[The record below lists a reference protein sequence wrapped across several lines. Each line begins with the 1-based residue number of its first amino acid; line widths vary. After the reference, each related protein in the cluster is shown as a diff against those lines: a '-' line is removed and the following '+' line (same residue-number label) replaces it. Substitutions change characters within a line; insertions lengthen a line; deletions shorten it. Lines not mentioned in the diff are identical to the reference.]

1 MTLRDLSHPIES
13 GMPVYPG
20 GDPTTVEPG
29 FIYDDGGIRTT
40 EFSLDSHNGTHVDAP
55 SHMARD
61 GKTLADF
68 GIDDYRFQA
77 RLVDC
82 TDIGAR
88 EPIPAERVPD
98 RDTVPETDLLV
109 FHTGWSEHW
118 GSDQYF
124 DHPYLSATAAEAAAD
139 AGFDVALDVMSPDP
153 TPSSNPNI
161 RADSAATEP
170 DGHPAHDALFAEDRR
185 IIENLADLAGLPD
198 EFVLHAYPLPIG
210 GDGAQVRAVGE
221 Y

>member
-1 MTLRDLSHPIES
+1 MTLRDLSHPLES

-20 GDPTTVEPG
+20 ADPATIEPG
-29 FIYDDGGIRTT
+29 FTYDDGGVRTT

-68 GIDDYRFQA
+68 SIQDFRFDA
-77 RLVDC
+77 KLFDC
-82 TDIGAR
+82 TDLEER
-88 EPIPAERVPD
+88 EPIPAARIPEPD
-98 RDTVPETDLLV
+98 SGTDLLV

-124 DHPYLSATAAEAAAD
+124 DHPYLSAAAAEAAAM
-139 AGFDVALDVMSPDP
+139 AGYDVALDVMSPDP
-153 TPSSNPNI
+153 TPSVNASV
-161 RADSAATEP
+161 RTDSAASEP

-185 IIENLADLAGLPD
+185 IIENLANLAGLPGG
-198 EFVLHAYPLPIG
+198 FVLHAYPLPIG
-210 GDGAQVRAVGE
+210 GDGAQVRAVAE
-221 Y
+221 F